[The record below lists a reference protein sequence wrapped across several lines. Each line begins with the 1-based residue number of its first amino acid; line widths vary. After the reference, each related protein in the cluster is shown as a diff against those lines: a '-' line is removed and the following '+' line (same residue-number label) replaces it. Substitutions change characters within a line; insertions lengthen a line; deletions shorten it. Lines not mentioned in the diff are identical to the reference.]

1 MIIGWL
7 VSRGIKTLV
16 TNGLRA
22 MKLDELS
29 DRIELEGLLEKG
41 GISYSLSELIGI
53 ICYWLAL
60 LVTVVVALS
69 PVGLITPGL
78 VDKVVSYIPNV
89 VLAIFILIV
98 GMFIATLLKN
108 IVLTAAGNAG
118 LRQGVALGK
127 IVEIIVVIF
136 AALMSLEQLGIGVTI
151 TEVTLSVIL
160 GSVGLAMALAFGLGC
175 KDLAGKFVSDLVE
188 KMKKK

>member
-1 MIIGWL
+1 
-7 VSRGIKTLV
+7 
-16 TNGLRA
+16 
-22 MKLDELS
+22 
-29 DRIELEGLLEKG
+29 
-41 GISYSLSELIGI
+41 
-53 ICYWLAL
+53 
-60 LVTVVVALS
+60 
-69 PVGLITPGL
+69 

-108 IVLTAAGNAG
+108 IVLTAAGNVG